1 MNKIIKY
8 VKEWCRDYNAV
19 QKELNDMGLWI
30 AYCQWG
36 AYVHY
41 VEPKFSTQINNND
54 DKHRTISNKNK

>member
-41 VEPKFSTQINNND
+41 VEPKFSTHINTTD
-54 DKHRTISNKNK
+54 DKFRTIPNKNK